1 MKIQSKKHD
10 GSKALQSEKEENV
23 WKGKYLRALAD
34 YQNLEKRVQEEKKE
48 LTNRLEE
55 QLVLKLLPIIDV
67 FDEMLKHDPYRED
80 QGLKSVRLQ
89 FHDVLQ
95 GYGVTHKIVVGTM
108 YDPHTMECIEVRE
121 VENGKD
127 NEVLGELGKA
137 YFYRGKLLRPAKVIV
152 GKKKDELKE
161 AEVSEK
167 SSN

>member
-1 MKIQSKKHD
+1 M
-10 GSKALQSEKEENV
+10 
-23 WKGKYLRALAD
+23 
-34 YQNLEKRVQEEKKE
+34 
-48 LTNRLEE
+48 
-55 QLVLKLLPIIDV
+55 
-67 FDEMLKHDPYRED
+67 
-80 QGLKSVRLQ
+80 
-89 FHDVLQ
+89 
-95 GYGVTHKIVVGTM
+95 
-108 YDPHTMECIEVRE
+108 RE